1 MVLGGW
7 ASASKYSVMGGIRSA
22 QMISYE
28 LALGLSL
35 LPPIMLAGSMDHGE
49 IVAVQGEWKV
59 PFALLQPIAAVIF
72 YIGALAELQRHPF
85 DLLEAEQELSSGY
98 NVEYGGMRFGMFFM
112 AEYMKMISLS
122 AIFATLYLGGYYGPI
137 PFAEQVPIIG
147 LINITIKIVASLFL
161 MIWIRAS
168 WPRFRYDQL
177 MALGW
182 KRLLPLS
189 LANVVLTAAVII
201 LFDEG
206 LLASLF

>member
-1 MVLGGW
+1 MRWHVLGR
-7 ASASKYSVMGGIRSA
+7 IH
-22 QMISYE
+22 E
-28 LALGLSL
+28 
-35 LPPIMLAGSMDHGE
+35 DD
-49 IVAVQGEWKV
+49 
-59 PFALLQPIAAVIF
+59 QP
-72 YIGALAELQRHPF
+72 QRHLRHALP
-85 DLLEAEQELSSGY
+85 
-98 NVEYGGMRFGMFFM
+98 
-112 AEYMKMISLS
+112 
-122 AIFATLYLGGYYGPI
+122 GGYYGPI